1 MHVSSIVRYCP
12 RWTTPVQ
19 VFVMAVSSAGDSPRG
34 QTMRAIAIINQ
45 KGGCGKTTSA
55 INLSAVLARAGK
67 KVLLI
72 DMDPQGHCAAGLGI
86 PEQRI
91 ELDIGDAML
100 TVGSKPLDPS
110 KLLWRVARNLDLAPA
125 RMKLA
130 GLEAPRGGLADLPD
144 KERRLSQVIEKFG
157 NEYDIA
163 VVDCP
168 PSIGMLTFNALA
180 CADMVMIP
188 VETGFFSLQGATRQ
202 VNTVK
207 TLSKRLGVNIPVWLL
222 PTLHDARNT
231 VAADLLD
238 ELNRRFNERVVSV
251 VVRHDV
257 RLREAASFG
266 QSVIDYAPGSMGAED
281 YGRLGIWTLENLKP
295 RAALPADQIETVV
308 SGAGAGSTE
317 SFIGGVSLS
326 PSTGTGPS
334 NNKSFSQY
342 GAGQDNGGVATMATA
357 ENASEVKPVSRAED
371 VARRAQEFLRR
382 IALGR
387 TPSPETTSQASAA
400 VAATNTSTATQG
412 ATAVMATQALSP
424 QGAETLPN
432 NVVTIKPSRQ
442 VLRLEEEPIT
452 HQPILPSTQRLLG
465 LRETSQ
471 GVLFV
476 QPMTAGKTIS
486 IAGSFNNW
494 SPTAHV
500 MKRNQALGIYEL
512 CLRLPAGKFQYR
524 IVVDGTW
531 QNDPYNP
538 NTEPNPFGEVN
549 NIGYVGAK

>member
-1 MHVSSIVRYCP
+1 
-12 RWTTPVQ
+12 
-19 VFVMAVSSAGDSPRG
+19 
-34 QTMRAIAIINQ
+34 MRAIAIINQ

-238 ELNRRFNERVVSV
+238 ELNRRFNERVVNV

-342 GAGQDNGGVATMATA
+342 GTGQDNGGVATMATA

-387 TPSPETTSQASAA
+387 TPSPETTSQAAAA

-494 SPTAHV
+494 SPTTHV
-500 MKRNQALGIYEL
+500 MKRNQSLGIYEL

>member
-1 MHVSSIVRYCP
+1 
-12 RWTTPVQ
+12 
-19 VFVMAVSSAGDSPRG
+19 
-34 QTMRAIAIINQ
+34 MRAIAIINQ
-45 KGGCGKTTSA
+45 KGGCGKTTTA

-100 TVGSKPLDPS
+100 SVGSKPLDPS
-110 KLLWRVARNLDLAPA
+110 KLLWRVARNLDLAPS

-144 KERRLSQVIEKFG
+144 KDRRLSQVIEKFG

-163 VVDCP
+163 IIDCA
-168 PSIGMLTFNALA
+168 PSIGMLTYNALA
-180 CADMVMIP
+180 SADLVMIP

-207 TLSKRLGVNIPVWLL
+207 TLSKRLGVSIPVWLL
-222 PTLHDARNT
+222 ATLHDARNT
-231 VAADLLD
+231 VASDLLD
-238 ELNRRFNERVVSV
+238 ELNRRFNERVINV

-266 QSVIDYAPGSMGAED
+266 QSVIDYAPGSIGAED

-295 RAALPADQIETVV
+295 RVALPAEQIETVI
-308 SGAGAGSTE
+308 AGTE
-317 SFIGGVSLS
+317 SFIGGVPLS
-326 PSTGTGPS
+326 PSVGPTNS
-334 NNKSFSQY
+334 KSFATY
-342 GAGQDNGGVATMATA
+342 GAGHEGGVATA
-357 ENASEVKPVSRAED
+357 ASPPAASPEVKPASRAED

-387 TPSPETTSQASAA
+387 APATDVPAQGNGAVRAASQAVQAT
-400 VAATNTSTATQG
+400 AATIATQ
-412 ATAVMATQALSP
+412 TLSP
-424 QGAETLPN
+424 QNVETLPS
-432 NVVTIKPSRQ
+432 NVVTMKPARQ
-442 VLRLEEEPIT
+442 VLRIEEEAVV

-476 QPMTAGKTIS
+476 QPMNAGKTIS

-494 SPTAHV
+494 SSTTHV
-500 MKRNQALGIYEL
+500 MKKNQSLGVFEL

-524 IVVDGTW
+524 IVVDGVW
-531 QNDPYNP
+531 HNDPYNS

-549 NIGYVGAK
+549 NVGYVGAQ

>member
-1 MHVSSIVRYCP
+1 
-12 RWTTPVQ
+12 
-19 VFVMAVSSAGDSPRG
+19 
-34 QTMRAIAIINQ
+34 MRAIAIINQ

-168 PSIGMLTFNALA
+168 PSIGILTFNALA
-180 CADMVMIP
+180 CADMVIIP

-207 TLSKRLGVNIPVWLL
+207 TLSKRIGVNIPVWLL

-266 QSVIDYAPGSMGAED
+266 QSVIDYAPGSIGAED
-281 YGRLGIWTLENLKP
+281 YGRLGIWTLENLKA

-308 SGAGAGSTE
+308 AGTE

-326 PSTGTGPS
+326 PTTPS
-334 NNKSFSQY
+334 PSPNKSFAHY
-342 GAGQDNGGVATMATA
+342 GAGHDNGGVATMATA
-357 ENASEVKPVSRAED
+357 ENASELKPVSRAED

-387 TPSPETTSQASAA
+387 TPSPEATSQASAA
-400 VAATNTSTATQG
+400 VTSALGANSSAVAQV
-412 ATAVMATQALSP
+412 ATAVTATQALSP
-424 QGAETLPN
+424 HGAETLPN
-432 NVVTIKPSRQ
+432 NVVAIKPSRQ
-442 VLRLEEEPIT
+442 VLRLEEETIT

-494 SPTAHV
+494 SATSHV
-500 MKRNQALGIYEL
+500 MKRNQSLGIFEL

-524 IVVDGTW
+524 IVVDGVW

-549 NIGYVGAK
+549 NIGYVGAR

>member
-1 MHVSSIVRYCP
+1 
-12 RWTTPVQ
+12 
-19 VFVMAVSSAGDSPRG
+19 
-34 QTMRAIAIINQ
+34 MRAIAIINQ

-100 TVGSKPLDPS
+100 SVGSKPLDPS
-110 KLLWRVARNLDLAPA
+110 KLLWRVARNLDIAPA

-163 VVDCP
+163 VIDCP

-180 CADMVMIP
+180 SADMVMIP

-238 ELNRRFNERVVSV
+238 ELNRRFNERVINV

-266 QSVIDYAPGSMGAED
+266 QSVIDYAPGSLGAED
-281 YGRLGIWTLENLKP
+281 YGRLGIWALENLKP

-308 SGAGAGSTE
+308 AGAAGTE
-317 SFIGGVSLS
+317 SFIGGVPLS
-326 PSTGTGPS
+326 PSHNQPATKFSTGNDTS
-334 NNKSFSQY
+334 
-342 GAGQDNGGVATMATA
+342 VATLTAT
-357 ENASEVKPVSRAED
+357 ETSPEVKPVSRAED

-387 TPSPETTSQASAA
+387 TPSTETASQASAA
-400 VAATNTSTATQG
+400 VNTPATQASTATI
-412 ATAVMATQALSP
+412 ATQTLSP
-424 QGAETLPN
+424 QAAETLPS
-432 NVVTIKPSRQ
+432 NVVMIKQPRQ
-442 VLRLEEEPIT
+442 VLRIEEEQFTP
-452 HQPILPSTQRLLG
+452 QPILPSTQRLLG

-476 QPMTAGKTIS
+476 QPMSAGKTIS

-494 SPTAHV
+494 SPTTHV

-531 QNDPYNP
+531 QNDPYNL